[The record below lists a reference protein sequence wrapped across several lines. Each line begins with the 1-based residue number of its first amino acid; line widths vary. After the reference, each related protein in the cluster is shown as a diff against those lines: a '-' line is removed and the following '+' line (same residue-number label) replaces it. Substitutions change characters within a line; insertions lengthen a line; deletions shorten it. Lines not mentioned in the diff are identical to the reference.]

1 MGFVS
6 QAVGVGHKEGSGG
19 SAQLLTHGDI
29 EGDGSS
35 VEMLGLFVQVST
47 SCKTGHQEEVS
58 RNKNCALEASF

>member
-19 SAQLLTHGDI
+19 SAQVLTHGYI

-58 RNKNCALEASF
+58 